1 MVHHIL
7 LIRQNIKMVRYD
19 KNVWIYTVLDCSR
32 NDDCT
37 VFYRKYLSIFV
48 IIVLMILG
56 YNLFCH

>member
-32 NDDCT
+32 NDDYCFAEN
-37 VFYRKYLSIFV
+37 VLSVYFLL
-48 IIVLMILG
+48 IIVTDDIG
-56 YNLFCH
+56 I